1 MLRRLL
7 PSPAMVV
14 AMIALF
20 VSLGGVSYG
29 LATGVIDS
37 REIRDNTI
45 RSRDVR
51 NGILTGRDMGR
62 DRVGGGA
69 VKESTLGTVPGASV
83 ADGTARFAS
92 VTADGVLA
100 RGRSVTSAA
109 RTSPGRYQVIFD
121 RDVRNCVFQATIADA
136 GAAAPPQGEIGASA
150 LSSNVNG
157 VAVRTENSA
166 GNPADRPFHLIVPC

>member
-14 AMIALF
+14 AGIALF

-29 LATGVIDS
+29 LATGAIDS
-37 REIRDNTI
+37 REVKNNSL

-69 VKESTLGTVPGASV
+69 VKESTLGTVPTAAI
-83 ADGTARFAS
+83 ADGDSRFAS
-92 VTADGVLA
+92 VTAAGVLA

-109 RTSPGRYQVIFD
+109 RTSEGRYQVIFN
-121 RDVRNCVFQATIADA
+121 RDVRGCVFSATIADA

-166 GNPADRPFHLIVPC
+166 GNPADRPFHLLVPC

>member
-1 MLRRLL
+1 MLRRLM

-14 AMIALF
+14 AGIALF

-37 REIRDNTI
+37 REVKDNSL

-69 VKESTLGTVPGASV
+69 VKESTLGTVPTAAI
-83 ADGTARFAS
+83 ADGDSRFAS
-92 VTADGVLA
+92 VTAAGVLA

-109 RTSPGRYQVIFD
+109 RTSEGRYQVIFN
-121 RDVRNCVFQATIADA
+121 RDVRGCVFSATIADA

>member
-14 AMIALF
+14 AGIALF
-20 VSLGGVSYG
+20 VALGGVSYG
-29 LATGVIDS
+29 LATGAIDS
-37 REIRDNTI
+37 REVKNNSL

-69 VKESTLGTVPGASV
+69 VKESTLGTVPAAAI
-83 ADGTARFAS
+83 ADGDSRFAA
-92 VTADGVLA
+92 VTSAGVLA
-100 RGRSVTSAA
+100 RGRNVTSVA
-109 RTSPGRYQVIFD
+109 RTSEGRYQVILN
-121 RDVRNCVFQATIADA
+121 RDVRNCAFAATIADA

-166 GNPADRPFHLIVPC
+166 GNPADRPFHLLVPC